1 MTTLVKIVIGTC
13 SAVLVG
19 AGIYYGIKDSKVK
32 EAEIEEQY
40 ACVQKAIDR
49 MKKDATS
56 KMKDQV
62 DDYLKEMDVK
72 IDQIKRDIE
81 EGKEHDDFRK
91 HCERLI
97 METKHMTDY

>member
-13 SAVLVG
+13 GAVLVG

-32 EAEIEEQY
+32 EAEIEKQY
-40 ACVQKAIDR
+40 ACARNAIDQ
-49 MKKDATS
+49 MKKEAAS

-62 DDYLKEMDVK
+62 DDYLKEMDAK
-72 IDQIKRDIE
+72 IDSIKRDIE
-81 EGKEHDDFRK
+81 EDKKHDDFRK